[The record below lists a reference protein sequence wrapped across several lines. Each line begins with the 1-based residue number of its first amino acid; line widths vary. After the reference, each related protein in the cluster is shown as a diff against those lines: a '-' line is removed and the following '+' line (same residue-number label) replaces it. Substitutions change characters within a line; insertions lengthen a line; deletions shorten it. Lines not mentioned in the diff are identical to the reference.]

1 MTSRD
6 QSTSNST
13 SNRVKLSNNQQHTP
27 TNAEA
32 ISLTAKQIGNL
43 GEDFVA
49 QWLELQGWEILHR
62 RWRTRWGEID
72 IIAIAPDG
80 EMGKLTNYQLPITN
94 YPLPTIIFVEVKT
107 RRRRNWDN
115 DGILAV
121 NATKQAK
128 IWQGAEI
135 FLSQRPDLADY
146 PCRFD
151 VALVGCE
158 LSQPDNQQEYP
169 QNLAISQ
176 SVTIGNM
183 RLTLQNYIPSAF
195 SN

>member
-1 MTSRD
+1 MTSRERL
-6 QSTSNST
+6 TSNST
-13 SNRVKLSNNQQHTP
+13 RNRVKPSNNQQHIP

-80 EMGKLTNYQLPITN
+80 EMGKSTNYQLPITN
-94 YPLPTIIFVEVKT
+94 YPLPTVIFVEVKT

-151 VALVGCE
+151 VALVSWE

-183 RLTLQNYIPSAF
+183 RLTLQNYIQSAF

>member
-6 QSTSNST
+6 RLTSNST
-13 SNRVKLSNNQQHTP
+13 RNRVKLSNNQQHSP

-32 ISLTAKQIGNL
+32 KSLTTKQIGNL

-72 IIAIAPDG
+72 IIAIAPDSDI
-80 EMGKLTNYQLPITN
+80 GKTTNN
-94 YPLPTIIFVEVKT
+94 PLPTVIFIEVKT

-183 RLTLQNYIPSAF
+183 RLTLQDYIPSAF

>member
-1 MTSRD
+1 
-6 QSTSNST
+6 
-13 SNRVKLSNNQQHTP
+13 
-27 TNAEA
+27 
-32 ISLTAKQIGNL
+32 
-43 GEDFVA
+43 VA
-49 QWLELQGWEILHR
+49 QWLELQGWEILNR

-80 EMGKLTNYQLPITN
+80 ERGKITNYQLPITN
-94 YPLPTIIFVEVKT
+94 YPLPTVIFVEVKT

-151 VALVGCE
+151 VALVSCE

-183 RLTLQNYIPSAF
+183 CLTLEDYIESAF
-195 SN
+195 SK